1 MQRYSPTQEGG
12 HTDMLIKQAD
22 DATAYLAALEARAQG
37 AGANAKRAE
46 TELRIR
52 RAGLRGEREAAYLI
66 DFDYAASPNWAV
78 IHDLRLEH
86 GGRVAQIDHLLIN
99 RWMDVYVLETKSF
112 HAGVEIT
119 DDGEFLRWNDYRKT
133 YEGMASPIQQNERH
147 IQVLRDIMTRIE
159 LPMRLG
165 VRIAPTFHSFV
176 LVSPTAR
183 VYRAKRFDTSR
194 VIKADQLKKAICR
207 DIDNENGL
215 LSLLK
220 TAAKIVSGEAVEYVA
235 KQLAALHRPLR
246 AVSGADPGIEVVPF
260 SNAAKTTATRV
271 RIEPSLDA
279 VRPSPAPLSK
289 LEPAAAAGTAGSGG
303 PSGTSVGTCACKAC
317 KSSRGS
323 VLYGKYGYYFKCQ
336 DCSTNT
342 AIRFSCAPGHAPRLR
357 SERGSFYRE
366 CAQCGSSD
374 LFHRNPAAGESAA

>member
-1 MQRYSPTQEGG
+1 
-12 HTDMLIKQAD
+12 MLIKQAD
-22 DATAYLAALEARAQG
+22 DASALLAALEARAQG
-37 AGANAKRAE
+37 SGADAKRAE

-86 GGRVAQIDHLLIN
+86 GGRVVQIDHLLIN

-112 HAGVEIT
+112 NAGVKIT

-133 YEGMASPIQQNERH
+133 YEGMASPIEQNERH
-147 IQVLRDIMTRIE
+147 IAVLRDVMARIE
-159 LPMRLG
+159 LPVRLG
-165 VRIAPTFHSFV
+165 VRIAPSFHSFV
-176 LVSPTAR
+176 LVSPKAK
-183 VYRAKRFDTSR
+183 VYRPKQCDTSR
-194 VIKADQLKKAICR
+194 VIKADQLKKAIWR

-220 TAAKIVSGEAVEYVA
+220 TAAKIVSGETVEFVA

-246 AVSGADPGIEVVPF
+246 VASETASNAETAPAADGVRTTTVRVCIEPTLDRAPLPSVTLADVGPETVTAPIRARGGADSP
-260 SNAAKTTATRV
+260 TTA
-271 RIEPSLDA
+271 
-279 VRPSPAPLSK
+279 
-289 LEPAAAAGTAGSGG
+289 
-303 PSGTSVGTCACKAC
+303 CACKAC
-317 KSSRGS
+317 KSSHGS

-342 AIRFSCAPGHAPRLR
+342 AIRFNCAPGHTPRLR
-357 SERGSFYRE
+357 GERGSFFRE
-366 CAQCGSSD
+366 CAECGSSD
-374 LFHRNPAAGESAA
+374 LFHRNPATGESAA